1 MTLALESTLIDPYYP
16 LRRRGISELRGYPPV
31 LGENPS
37 SESASELPGNSSE
50 DSSELP
56 GNSSE
61 TIESLIQDLE
71 LQADFV
77 IEVEDAPPKTLAE
90 AARILGLKGGTQ
102 SATSRLTRLSTR
114 FPMNLLKD
122 GKQLTVLGW
131 ELMQA
136 LSTQSVDELWEEY
149 QSAIVIEPE
158 PEPKTVDVEII
169 DESEVGAAIVLRT
182 QAILANIQEVD
193 PPTIVLGQHFD
204 NLVAHYQAA
213 GEQMG
218 QQLGAVF
225 QTGVAQGFQSVVT
238 QGTIGGLQ

>member
-1 MTLALESTLIDPYYP
+1 MTLAPKSTLTDPYYP
-16 LRRRGISELRGYPPV
+16 LRPREMSELRGCPPV
-31 LGENPS
+31 SGKIPS

-50 DSSELP
+50 
-56 GNSSE
+56 NSSE
-61 TIESLIQDLE
+61 SIDSLIQDLAIE
-71 LQADFV
+71 PDFT

-149 QSAIVIEPE
+149 QSAIVVEPE
-158 PEPKTVDVEII
+158 PEPETVDVELV
-169 DESEVGAAIVLRT
+169 DDSEVGAAIVLRT
-182 QAILANIQEVD
+182 QAILASNQEIE
-193 PPTIVLGQHFD
+193 PPTIVLGQHID
-204 NLVAHYQAA
+204 QLMAHYKAA

-218 QQLGAVF
+218 QQLGVVF
-225 QTGVAQGFQSVVT
+225 QSGVAQGFQAVVT
-238 QGTIGGLQ
+238 QGTIGGLT

>member
-1 MTLALESTLIDPYYP
+1 MTPTLENTLTDPYSPLRGKKQSDLRIPVSISSLESE
-16 LRRRGISELRGYPPV
+16 SEFPK
-31 LGENPS
+31 
-37 SESASELPGNSSE
+37 NSSE
-50 DSSELP
+50 D
-56 GNSSE
+56 SSE
-61 TIESLIQDLE
+61 TIESLINDLE
-71 LQADFV
+71 LQTLQPDFV

>member
-1 MTLALESTLIDPYYP
+1 MTLALENTLTDPYCP
-16 LRRRGISELRGYPPV
+16 LRGRKQSDLRIPVSISSL
-31 LGENPS
+31 
-37 SESASELPGNSSE
+37 ESASESPKNSSE

-56 GNSSE
+56 ENSLE
-61 TIESLIQDLE
+61 TIESLINDLE
-71 LQADFV
+71 IELQPDFV

>member
-1 MTLALESTLIDPYYP
+1 MTLALESTLTDPYC
-16 LRRRGISELRGYPPV
+16 SLRGRKQSDLRIPV
-31 LGENPS
+31 SIS
-37 SESASELPGNSSE
+37 SLESASESPKNSSE
-50 DSSELP
+50 VSSEFS
-56 GNSSE
+56 GNSLE
-61 TIESLIQDLE
+61 TIESLINDLE
-71 LQADFV
+71 IELQSDFV

-136 LSTQSVDELWEEY
+136 LSTQSVDKLWEEY
-149 QSAIVIEPE
+149 QFAIVVQPEPE
-158 PEPKTVDVEII
+158 PETVDVELV
-169 DESEVGAAIVLRT
+169 DDSEVGAAIVLRT
-182 QAILANIQEVD
+182 QAILASNQEIE
-193 PPTIVLGQHFD
+193 PPAIVLGQHID
-204 NLVAHYQAA
+204 QLMAHYKAA